1 MHDSFDL
8 ASSNPSLPDHVRIV
22 IVPSTGQHYL
32 PIKSTLQIDEKT
44 NQIHLDATSTKTNL
58 PATGYFAL
66 EFDENQPAF
75 ILLHVHAQE
84 ISRLT
89 NIPQLS
95 SSAKTFN
102 YLNTI
107 LPKAKLPNRY
117 RWYIS
122 HDQLAISIRQI
133 PFTNIK
139 HLMHILTLVRQQIYL
154 TRYLHYYL
162 HRDSY
167 DQDHMDDDDDD
178 EERHENSSSDEISLE
193 LSFLSPA
200 ILSMTC
206 AQSYHLSTFLLHMS
220 NMDTFPLFVGRQQQ
234 QEIYLT
240 DESHSLMKLI
250 EKLLREEN
258 SNDNASSSK
267 MDLTSTSPIPKP
279 SVKPATIPKLNR
291 RLSCVPPAK
300 PTWRSA
306 TTLRRMQPACLTLS
320 SQSSVAP
327 KEKLE
332 REPSVID
339 DINPNLMEDVLN
351 DDDDP
356 FMPSPEEAQE
366 EPATSSLN
374 PPHHQQPLPRPSL
387 SFHPS
392 TLSRCTS
399 VSSTQSVLTP
409 PIFGLSPAT
418 PYPGGTGNPN
428 GNIFF
433 PLARQVSVPEY
444 SPVNS
449 PMAMGPF
456 DPSAFLSANI
466 PTSSAYV
473 ALADA
478 TGRNQQKKKR
488 RRSDH
493 SADDLIDPLNNN
505 GSGKSQPFAYPSS
518 LSCIACFADNQS
530 PMHATKLTTSGG
542 DQSGV
547 KRNKKPA
554 DKNSQQLV
562 RQKSAFKV
570 TDSPTAGPF
579 SQQQLTSPDESP
591 NEFKPLKVVIKR
603 VGDGGNS
610 SNDES
615 QQHSIKQRKKQQQ
628 QHMMNNT
635 GSLQTA
641 IRKLPNSHTSAEAL
655 PSVLVKSESLDMS
668 QFNSDL
674 SSSSMMNASDGAQQS
689 PRLETVHSRFRF
701 ISIISVS

>member
-1 MHDSFDL
+1 ML
-8 ASSNPSLPDHVRIV
+8 DHVRIV
-22 IVPSTGQHYL
+22 IVPSTGQHQL

-44 NQIHLDATSTKTNL
+44 NQIHLDETSTKSNL
-58 PATGYFAL
+58 SATGYFAL
-66 EFDENQPAF
+66 EFDETQPPF
-75 ILLHVHAQE
+75 ILLLVHAQE

-89 NIPQLS
+89 NIAQFS

-107 LPKAKLPNRY
+107 LPKTKLPNRY

-162 HRDSY
+162 DRHSY
-167 DQDHMDDDDDD
+167 DQDRMDDDDDDDD
-178 EERHENSSSDEISLE
+178 EEERHGNTSTEEISVE
-193 LSFLSPA
+193 LSFLSPTL
-200 ILSMTC
+200 LSMTC
-206 AQSYHLSTFLLHMS
+206 AQSHRLSTFLLHMS
-220 NMDTFPLFVGRQQQ
+220 NMDTFPLFVARQQQ

-240 DESHSLMKLI
+240 DETHSLMKLI
-250 EKLLREEN
+250 GKLLQEEN
-258 SNDNASSSK
+258 SNENAATSK
-267 MDLTSTSPIPKP
+267 MDLTSTSPLPQP
-279 SVKPATIPKLNR
+279 SIKPATIPKLNR

-300 PTWRSA
+300 PTWRTA

-320 SQSSVAP
+320 SQSSIAN
-327 KEKLE
+327 KESIE
-332 REPSVID
+332 RQPSVVD
-339 DINPNLMEDVLN
+339 DINPTLMEDVQN
-351 DDDDP
+351 DDDA
-356 FMPSPEEAQE
+356 FLPSPEDAQE

-374 PPHHQQPLPRPSL
+374 PPPPSHQQPLPRPSL

-418 PYPGGTGNPN
+418 PYPGGMGNPN

-466 PTSSAYV
+466 PTTSAY
-473 ALADA
+473 APLPDA
-478 TGRNQQKKKR
+478 NARNQPKKKR

-505 GSGKSQPFAYPSS
+505 GSGK
-518 LSCIACFADNQS
+518 IQS
-530 PMHATKLTTSGG
+530 
-542 DQSGV
+542 
-547 KRNKKPA
+547 
-554 DKNSQQLV
+554 V
-562 RQKSAFKV
+562 R
-570 TDSPTAGPF
+570 
-579 SQQQLTSPDESP
+579 
-591 NEFKPLKVVIKR
+591 
-603 VGDGGNS
+603 
-610 SNDES
+610 
-615 QQHSIKQRKKQQQ
+615 
-628 QHMMNNT
+628 
-635 GSLQTA
+635 
-641 IRKLPNSHTSAEAL
+641 
-655 PSVLVKSESLDMS
+655 
-668 QFNSDL
+668 
-674 SSSSMMNASDGAQQS
+674 
-689 PRLETVHSRFRF
+689 
-701 ISIISVS
+701 